1 MLAVQAWRLVS
12 MSRTRNPSG
21 KETETGNTKTKL
33 SNRSDPV
40 LSQVFLKTLP
50 YYKKAEHDQGHPKST
65 PDLHIHTSACIS
77 TCLHTPHTDM
87 WKKLFHFK
95 CNHFHDPLDSILIFI
110 TLSLSVPLFLS
121 GVQFVMFHLGWVSH
135 IQVLPGILYGDNLE
149 LLFPLPHLKS
159 TEITVVLPPLLILY
173 GARDLTQNFLCT
185 LGKQA
190 NRAT

>member
-110 TLSLSVPLFLS
+110 TLSLSVFLGYNLS
-121 GVQFVMFHLGWVSH
+121 CFIWAGFHISKSCLEFSMGIILSFCFPCL
-135 IQVLPGILYGDNLE
+135 ISKVLRLQLCYHHFSFYMVLE
-149 LLFPLPHLKS
+149 
-159 TEITVVLPPLLILY
+159 I
-173 GARDLTQNFLCT
+173 
-185 LGKQA
+185 
-190 NRAT
+190 